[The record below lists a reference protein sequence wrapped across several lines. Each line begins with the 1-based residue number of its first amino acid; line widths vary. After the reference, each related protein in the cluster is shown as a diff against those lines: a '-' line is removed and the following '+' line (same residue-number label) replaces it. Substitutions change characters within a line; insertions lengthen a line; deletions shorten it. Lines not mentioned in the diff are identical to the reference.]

1 MKNIL
6 NRILPF
12 LVLVIVST
20 ILISD
25 INALEFKKDGVLEI
39 YQIKTTEEILISNNS
54 LIEVYENKLINL
66 EIIEEEPIM
75 EPEEEVVEEIV
86 RDLTLASEIV
96 NFSLQFIGNPYVSGG
111 TSLTE
116 GTDCSGFVQS
126 VFANFGIYLP
136 RSTFEQSVTGEE
148 VSIENIEI
156 GDIISY
162 GYDGYVSHSAL
173 YIGDGMMVH
182 ASTPELGIRTDNIY
196 IMPIITIRR
205 VIN

>member
-1 MKNIL
+1 MKNV
-6 NRILPF
+6 NKILP
-12 LVLVIVST
+12 LMVIMIVST

-25 INALEFKKDGVLEI
+25 IEALEFKKVEVLEI
-39 YQIKTTEEILISNNS
+39 YQIKTTEEIVISSNN
-54 LIEVYENKLINL
+54 LIDVYENKLINI
-66 EIIEEEPIM
+66 EIPKE
-75 EPEEEVVEEIV
+75 VEEIV
-86 RDLTLASEIV
+86 EEELVVEEVRDLSLAQDIV
-96 NFSLQFIGNPYVSGG
+96 NFSLQFIGNPYVYGG
-111 TSLTE
+111 TSLTS

-136 RSTFEQSVTGEE
+136 RTTVEQSTVGTE
-148 VSIENIEI
+148 VSLENIEI

-173 YIGDGMMVH
+173 YIGNGMMVH
-182 ASTPELGIRTDNIY
+182 ASTPELGIRIDNIY

>member
-6 NRILPF
+6 NRILP
-12 LVLVIVST
+12 LRVLAIIST

-25 INALEFKKDGVLEI
+25 IKALEFKKVEVLEI
-39 YQIKTTEEILISNNS
+39 YQIKTTEEIVISSNN
-54 LIEVYENKLINL
+54 LIDVYENKLINI
-66 EIIEEEPIM
+66 EIPEEP
-75 EPEEEVVEEIV
+75 EEVVEEELVVEEV
-86 RDLTLASEIV
+86 RDLSLAQDIV
-96 NFSLQFIGNPYVSGG
+96 NFSLQFIGNPYMSGG
-111 TSLTE
+111 ISLTN

-136 RSTFEQSVTGEE
+136 RTTVEQSMVGIEI
-148 VSIENIEI
+148 SLENIEI

-162 GYDGYVSHSAL
+162 GYDGYVTHSAM
-173 YIGDGMMVH
+173 YIGNDTMVH

-196 IMPIITIRR
+196 IMPIMTIRR